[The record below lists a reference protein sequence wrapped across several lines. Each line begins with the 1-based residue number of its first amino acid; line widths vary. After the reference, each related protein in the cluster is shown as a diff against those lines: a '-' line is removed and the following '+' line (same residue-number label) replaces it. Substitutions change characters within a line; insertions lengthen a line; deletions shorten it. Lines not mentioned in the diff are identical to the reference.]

1 MKSGN
6 TLNAPG
12 LTRRASKSMHPT
24 RKFARLEFNRVSAR
38 KRGLYVLAGLIALF
52 VTWALL
58 VVTDVIGPGSRP
70 LTAQQCAA
78 ARGVGLPHVD
88 QNHPECRL
96 R

>member
-1 MKSGN
+1 MAKFVFAGTTMTPRQRNRLILDTAVSGV
-6 TLNAPG
+6 L
-12 LTRRASKSMHPT
+12 LTW
-24 RKFARLEFNRVSAR
+24 LIWG